1 MYQVTSQDT
10 SFGVSIMLRGLI
22 ILILTALFT
31 IFCVRESKI
40 IGRLSTSPNYDDCT
54 YCLSGAVLLS
64 DVKTDGIHGCAAYL
78 KKPAPCGGLHSPY
91 SVLLAATSYTVFGLN
106 EAAPYYGNALVVFI
120 YLCFMGWLLRGL
132 PTLSWFFILVVFL
145 SPPFIT
151 MGVVEFRPDIAWAT
165 VVGFGVVYIVTCDR
179 IFRNPIHG
187 LIAGLLLGL
196 ALDIKPSTFVMTL
209 LLFGG
214 GMTSRVV
221 GAILD
226 KQLKPDFKVLY
237 GIFASLAGVV
247 LVAGPY
253 WIYYG
258 KEIIAYF
265 WDNSFGSN
273 KSIWIYQGNMH
284 DFSCYYLTGEG
295 WRSNM
300 QYSGLLILIVA
311 VICLIYL
318 GIKKPDLRWKLISL
332 IILILGAFAVNTAA
346 QMKSPFLGGG
356 IYGTFLFSASYVM
369 ASAWMTF
376 QKNGESTRRHVSR
389 NALLLILTVL
399 AFVIYRWPVE
409 SNWERIRGFA
419 ENFHAANDFMKETFN
434 CHSGDAPKSILFIPT
449 SPIIMETTGI
459 YLEKINARA
468 SLFSGAF
475 YNSTNQFCIEYPNAD
490 WVVIQE
496 QGVMGSGQSMPSE
509 QLLPQFLRILKAD
522 PNYSQ
527 IAEFVSGNGKKV
539 WIYSKVKK

>member
-1 MYQVTSQDT
+1 LKSD
-10 SFGVSIMLRGLI
+10 GLNGFI
-22 ILILTALFT
+22 
-31 IFCVRESKI
+31 
-40 IGRLSTSPNYDDCT
+40 NY
-54 YCLSGAVLLS
+54 V
-64 DVKTDGIHGCAAYL
+64 HE
-78 KKPAPCGGLHSPY
+78 PPPCGGFHSPY
-91 SVLLAATSYTVFGLN
+91 SVLLAAASYALLGIN
-106 EAAPYYGNALVVFI
+106 DAAPYYGNALVVFT
-120 YLCFMGWLLRGL
+120 YLCFMGWLLRGI
-132 PTLSWFFILVVFL
+132 PTVPWVFTMVVFL
-145 SPPFIT
+145 APPFIT
-151 MGVVEFRPDIAWAT
+151 MGGVEFRPDIAWAI
-165 VVGFGVVYIVTCDR
+165 VVGFGAVYVITCDR
-179 IFRNPIHG
+179 MFRSPIHA

-221 GAILD
+221 GAILE
-226 KQLKPDFKVLY
+226 KRLKPDFKVLL
-237 GIFASLAGVV
+237 GISACVAGVV

-253 WIYYG
+253 WKYYG
-258 KEIIAYF
+258 KEAVDYF
-265 WDNSFGSN
+265 LENSFGKN
-273 KSIWIYQGNMH
+273 KLVWIYQGNLH
-284 DFSCYYLTGEG
+284 DFLFYYLTGEG

-332 IILILGAFAVNTAA
+332 NILILGAFAVNTAA

-369 ASAWMTF
+369 GSAWVIF
-376 QKNGESTRRHVSR
+376 QNNGESTRRQVGR

-399 AFVIYRWPVE
+399 AVVIYRWPTA
-409 SNWERIRGFA
+409 SDWERNRDSA
-419 ENFHAANDFMKETFN
+419 ENFRKANDFMKETLN
-434 CHSGDAPKSILFIPT
+434 SHSGDAPKSILFMQSGPIVMEPT
-449 SPIIMETTGI
+449 GL
-459 YLEKINARA
+459 YLESMHLRSTLA
-468 SLFSGAF
+468 SGAF
-475 YNSTNQFCIEYPNAD
+475 YRSDDDFRHNYQGTYWNHNQVVD
-490 WVVIQE
+490 WIVIPE
-496 QGVMGSGQSMPSE
+496 QGVMGSGPTFPSE